1 MLEREFVTTLF
12 SSDQDVEKLLILH
25 YKVIVSRRLHMKKSV
40 PYKLNAKKSL
50 IVKFNQDFETTGAF
64 NDVKGD
70 DALKELRL

>member
-1 MLEREFVTTLF
+1 
-12 SSDQDVEKLLILH
+12 
-25 YKVIVSRRLHMKKSV
+25 MKKSV

-70 DALKELRL
+70 DALKESRL